1 MKIRTITT
9 GIPSPFSHDYLQRA
23 AEFNAACRTRFEA
36 NGYEVQSTR
45 ISTQIWND
53 APDIEDILALET
65 QTKALGIEF
74 LSLGTIFPDEP
85 HPVGALSTCA
95 ELPNPHPV
103 GALSKRAIPP
113 NPLEH
118 IADAI
123 AQSETFF
130 ASVSIDIKHVNDLLI
145 GRRVSKFLE
154 STANIIQQIAHNT
167 ENGYGNLR
175 FAALMNCPPNTPFFP
190 AAYWQAD
197 SMNFGIGWQAADLV
211 YETFADAP
219 NLNTALQHLK
229 TRMEKEGQ
237 QIVAIAQT
245 LAHEHDI
252 PFIGIDVSPAP
263 MGDESIAY
271 ALEQQLPGHFG
282 ERGTLTVCANLTRTL
297 RALAL
302 PLCGYSGLMLPVLED
317 IGLGQRSQEGCFNL
331 DSLLLYS
338 AVCGT
343 GLDTIPIPGD
353 ATTSQITAIL
363 TDVAVLSS
371 RLSKPLSVRLF
382 PVPGLKAGEMTR
394 FQSPYLTNTTVM
406 SI

>member
-23 AEFNAACRTRFEA
+23 AEFNAACHTRFDA

-85 HPVGALSTCA
+85 HPIGAR
-95 ELPNPHPV
+95 
-103 GALSKRAIPP
+103 SKRAIPP

-175 FAALMNCPPNTPFFP
+175 FAALTNCPPNTPFFP

-211 YETFADAP
+211 HETFADAP

-382 PVPGLKAGEMTR
+382 PVPGLNAGEMTR

>member
-9 GIPSPFSHDYLQRA
+9 GIPSPFSHDYLQCA
-23 AEFNAACRTRFEA
+23 AEFNAACHSRFEA

-74 LSLGTIFPDEP
+74 LSLGTIFPDE
-85 HPVGALSTCA
+85 
-95 ELPNPHPV
+95 PHPV

-154 STANIIQQIAHNT
+154 STANIIQQIAHDT

-190 AAYWQAD
+190 AAYWQAH

-245 LAHEHDI
+245 LAHEHEI

-271 ALEQQLPGHFG
+271 ALEPQLPGHFG
-282 ERGTLTVCANLTRTL
+282 ERCTLTVCANLTRTL
-297 RALAL
+297 RALKL

-382 PVPGLKAGEMTR
+382 PVPGLNAGEMTR

>member
-23 AEFNAACRTRFEA
+23 AEFNAACRTRFQA

-45 ISTQIWND
+45 LSTQVWNAEID
-53 APDIEDILALET
+53 VADILALEEKT
-65 QTKALGIEF
+65 EALGIEF
-74 LSLGTIFPDEP
+74 LSLGTILPA
-85 HPVGALSTCA
+85 HPNAARHFETV
-95 ELPNPHPV
+95 
-103 GALSKRAIPP
+103 
-113 NPLEH
+113 
-118 IADAI
+118 ADAI
-123 AQSETFF
+123 VETETFF
-130 ASVSIDIKHVNDLLI
+130 ASVSTDMKPDLLI
-145 GRRVSKFLE
+145 ERRASKFLE
-154 STANIIQQIAHNT
+154 RTAKIIQQIARRT

-190 AAYWQAD
+190 AAYWQD
-197 SMNFGIGWQAADLV
+197 TDMNFGIGWQAADLV
-211 YETFADAP
+211 YDTFAGAP
-219 NLNTALQHLK
+219 DLNTALQHLK
-229 TRMEKEGQ
+229 TRMETEGQ
-237 QIVAIAQT
+237 KVVTIAQT
-245 LAHEHDI
+245 LAQEHNVK
-252 PFIGIDVSPAP
+252 FVGIDVSPAP

-271 ALEQQLPGHFG
+271 AIEQQLPGRFG

-297 RALAL
+297 RALEL
-302 PLCGYSGLMLPVLED
+302 PLGGYSGLMLPVLED
-317 IGLGQRSQEGCFNL
+317 IGLGQRSQAGCFNL

-353 ATTSQITAIL
+353 ATTAQISAIL
-363 TDVAVLSS
+363 ADVATLSS

-382 PVPGLKAGEMTR
+382 PVPALKAGEMTR

>member
-23 AEFNAACRTRFEA
+23 AEFNAACHSRFEA

-45 ISTQIWND
+45 LSTQIWND

-85 HPVGALSTCA
+85 HPVG
-95 ELPNPHPV
+95 E
-103 GALSKRAIPP
+103 LSKRAIPP

-130 ASVSIDIKHVNDLLI
+130 ASVSIDIKDVNDLLI

-154 STANIIQQIAHNT
+154 STANIIQQIARNT

-245 LAHEHDI
+245 LAHEHEI

-297 RALAL
+297 RTLEL

-382 PVPGLKAGEMTR
+382 PVPGLNAGEMTR